1 MILYTTSGIENKRFA
16 KFRVRVV
23 VFNATFN
30 NIAVT
35 SWLSVLLVGETGV
48 PGKTTD
54 LPQVTSKL
62 YHTMVYPSTSRLSGI
77 RTALFIWNRKKKHF
91 GVNVHCSQ
99 HHFFTL

>member
-1 MILYTTSGIENKRFA
+1 
-16 KFRVRVV
+16 

-62 YHTMVYPSTSRLSGI
+62 YHTMVYPSTSRLS
-77 RTALFIWNRKKKHF
+77 
-91 GVNVHCSQ
+91 VNVHCSQ
-99 HHFFTL
+99 HHFYVNTMQQLLFYIKVSFVLDIQE